1 MNCLQFCAEFEVPSV
16 NKASR
21 FLDRHQNLHRPV
33 DLAAYLRTLLGNRE
47 DIWRI
52 SSIFAL
58 KKIGL
63 GNRFNHCVDINS
75 ATSRVELDVNFVLR
89 FLDPGLQLSLG

>member
-1 MNCLQFCAEFEVPSV
+1 M
-16 NKASR
+16 
-21 FLDRHQNLHRPV
+21 

-63 GNRFNHCVDINS
+63 GNRFNHCEDINN

-89 FLDPGLQLSLG
+89 FLDPGRINQGYSKSHCFLCYGFDFAFVI